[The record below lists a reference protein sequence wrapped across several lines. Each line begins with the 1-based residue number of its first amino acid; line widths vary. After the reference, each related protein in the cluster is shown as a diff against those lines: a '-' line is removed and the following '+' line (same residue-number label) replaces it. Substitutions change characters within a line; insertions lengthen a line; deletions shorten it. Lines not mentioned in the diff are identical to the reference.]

1 MDKYKLV
8 VFGDEWDVYKVA
20 YRDWIENPKI
30 VYIPTF
36 RPQGFL
42 GTLQRLH
49 LNPKLNA
56 VVNLPWK
63 WMWNKCILRDVGKG
77 RMCFLILD
85 KWLRME
91 GGIALL
97 PYLREHYPDAMIV
110 CYAQDLLEKI
120 EDLYWKRA
128 VDVDYVKRYADLF
141 VSYDK
146 DDAARY
152 GILYYPTVYS
162 PICMDGVKGNYRYD
176 LFFLGR
182 DKGRLGKLVDI
193 CMAAKDRGLK
203 CRFVMLGVPLKDRI
217 ECEGMEYEDCAVP
230 YMENLRCCAE
240 SRCVVELLQ
249 TLASSPTYRTW
260 EAISLNRKLLTN
272 QTVIKKEEVYDERYV
287 SVFHDV
293 DDIDWDFVKR
303 PVPFADANP
312 FQEQIRPEALI
323 RFLERELKIEIGR

>member
-1 MDKYKLV
+1 MNKYKLI

-30 VYIPTF
+30 LYIPTF
-36 RPQGFL
+36 RPKGFL
-42 GTLQRLH
+42 GMLQRIH

-63 WMWNKCILRDVGKG
+63 WMWNKSILRSVGTGKT
-77 RMCFLILD
+77 CFLILD
-85 KWLRME
+85 RWLRME

-97 PYLREHYPDAMIV
+97 PYLRKHYPDAVIV

-120 EDLYWKRA
+120 EDLYSKRP
-128 VDVDYVKRYADLF
+128 VDVDYVKRYANLF

-152 GILYYPTVYS
+152 GILYHPTVYS
-162 PICMDGVKGNYRYD
+162 PVQKGNGTGDFHYD

-182 DKGRLGKLVDI
+182 DKGRLDKLVNI
-193 CMAAKDRGLK
+193 CKAAKERGLK
-203 CRFVMLGVPLKDRI
+203 CRFVMLGVPQKDRI
-217 ECEGMEYEDCAVP
+217 ECEGMEYENCSVP

-249 TLASSPTYRTW
+249 NQASSPTYRTW

-272 QTVIKKEEVYDERYV
+272 QTVIKKEHVYDERYI

-293 DDIDWDFVKR
+293 DDIDWNFVKK
-303 PVPFADANP
+303 PIPFADTNP
-312 FQEQIRPEALI
+312 FQEKIRPEALI
-323 RFLERELKIEIGR
+323 RFMERELKIEIER